1 MEHQTAV
8 SKIQDLPPDILTSI
22 LMRVHEPF
30 AINLMCMIKD
40 KNIQSAACN
49 DSLWKEI
56 FATIWGE
63 GLLKEVCTDLENSVQ
78 SQHIVQIAN
87 GERQSCPTWLVRF
100 SRIGGDDIFR
110 QGCHV
115 WEQSPSIRTAFSV
128 LERIAQADFNQNSNE
143 WITEIVRG
151 NQSDEQKAKVI
162 VNFFFWR
169 IRQSVDAGHL
179 EKTKEIISMYIT
191 KSKRDSEFGSLAL
204 HVRRCYMS
212 RFNMRG
218 LGLVEALGNFLSQI
232 RMPTGASKICMMLWD
247 FSGEFATQNGGSR
260 GVLDEPS
267 KGAVSEGGKGGPWVS
282 HDAVYILT
290 WSLLVLNADAHNP
303 QVKPKMREKDWVVNT
318 CSALHGVGCYLEA
331 EEDVQ
336 GYGSGHGPDP
346 LPAPLSPTRSIEGGQ
361 DSDGRPQRWQL
372 DVRTMRLMYRQ
383 VQNRPLISKKD
394 DSPITAMPAFLQGI
408 YDWWSAMKTQMPVL
422 RRLQG
427 AWRA

>member
-1 MEHQTAV
+1 MSNMA
-8 SKIQDLPPDILTSI
+8 
-22 LMRVHEPF
+22 R
-30 AINLMCMIKD
+30 
-40 KNIQSAACN
+40 
-49 DSLWKEI
+49 
-56 FATIWGE
+56 
-63 GLLKEVCTDLENSVQ
+63 
-78 SQHIVQIAN
+78 
-87 GERQSCPTWLVRF
+87 
-100 SRIGGDDIFR
+100 
-110 QGCHV
+110 
-115 WEQSPSIRTAFSV
+115 SV
-128 LERIAQADFNQNSNE
+128 LEDRRRRYLQARMSCLGTEPQHTNSIQRIGENSNE

-204 HVRRCYMS
+204 HVRRYCMH
-212 RFNMRG
+212 
-218 LGLVEALGNFLSQI
+218 LQALKQRRTTDVPS
-232 RMPTGASKICMMLWD
+232 SKVLYVKIQHAGTW
-247 FSGEFATQNGGSR
+247 ARR
-260 GVLDEPS
+260 GV
-267 KGAVSEGGKGGPWVS
+267 
-282 HDAVYILT
+282 
-290 WSLLVLNADAHNP
+290 
-303 QVKPKMREKDWVVNT
+303 RELPIT
-318 CSALHGVGCYLEA
+318 
-331 EEDVQ
+331 
-336 GYGSGHGPDP
+336 GHGPDP

-383 VQNRPLISKKD
+383 VQNRPLISKVTLANLPSVVTSCQQKD